1 MSFNDGAQLDPS
13 QVEDRRG
20 GGMGRGTKIGGGIG
34 GGIVVLLLAL
44 FGINPNILGDL
55 TGGGT
60 QPPAVDGGS
69 GGVQECQTGVDADKR
84 LDSRNTG
91 TDNSLNA

>member
-1 MSFNDGAQLDPS
+1 MSINDGAQLDPS

-20 GGMGRGTKIGGGIG
+20 SGLGRGTKIGGGIG

-55 TGGGT
+55 GGGS
-60 QPPAVDGGS
+60 QPPAIESGNGA
-69 GGVQECQTGVDADKR
+69 GGVNECQTGADAD
-84 LDSRNTG
+84 
-91 TDNSLNA
+91 